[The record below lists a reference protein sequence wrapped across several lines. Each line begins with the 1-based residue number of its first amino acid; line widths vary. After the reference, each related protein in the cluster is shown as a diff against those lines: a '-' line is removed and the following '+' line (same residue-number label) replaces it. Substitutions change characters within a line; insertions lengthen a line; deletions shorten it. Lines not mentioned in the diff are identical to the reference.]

1 MRDPGATEGL
11 CISPAF
17 PSCCS
22 WPPSRS
28 RPRPRGRR
36 ASSATPSPRRTRGC
50 RPRRR
55 AGREIWMF
63 ATAFNDRFFTYSYPQ
78 RIGGGDRLVRVPAR
92 RPPGRPVRRLGRD
105 PRSRLLRA
113 RRPRLPGALADR
125 DLRAALVPGR
135 RRAARLRRARGLR
148 RPGLRLRGRAVRRL
162 DAARRGRPAAVGL
175 RPALRDLDGRARLP
189 QVPEPAVRRRRLG
202 ADRRLGGLRRV
213 PVRRPGRPG
222 QPAEPALGRLGRA
235 AGADRHG
242 LRRLPHRLRPAEPAG
257 RPRPS
262 GAGRTSTR
270 WSATSTAGC
279 RTCSATGC
287 RRTGS
292 SGS

>member
-1 MRDPGATEGL
+1 MHLARLPVLLLVAALAFPAPAARAQSVLSDAFAATNAGLSPEERPGARSG
-11 CISPAF
+11 
-17 PSCCS
+17 CS
-22 WPPSRS
+22 RRRS
-28 RPRPRGRR
+28 TT
-36 ASSATPSPRRTRGC
+36 ASSPIPTRSGSAAAIDWYEFLRADRRGDLFDAWGAIPDPDCCVPGDPDCPARSPTETYGLLWC
-50 RPRRR
+50 PGDD
-55 AGREIWMF
+55 ALLAFVGREGYV
-63 ATAFNDRFFTYSYPQ
+63 D
-78 RIGGGDRLVRVPAR
+78 PACDFEDA
-92 RPPGRPVRRLGRD
+92 PFD
-105 PRSRLLRA
+105 A
-113 RRPRLPGALADR
+113 
-125 DLRAALVPGR
+125 
-135 RRAARLRRARGLR
+135 
-148 RPGLRLRGRAVRRL
+148 L

-175 RPALRDLDGRARLP
+175 RPPLRHLDRGARLP
-189 QVPEPAVRRRRLG
+189 EVPEPAVRRRGLG
-202 ADRRLGGLRRV
+202 ADRRLGGLRGV
-213 PVRRPGRPG
+213 PVRRSRRPG

-242 LRRLPHRLRPAEPAG
+242 LRRLPHRLRPGEPAG